1 MRYINLF
8 LFYAILSKLPGPTAP
23 LIGPFLEFLRYRCC
37 KGIFKKCGEKVNVG
51 TNARFG
57 NGFDI
62 EIGDYSG
69 IGRDCKVPSN
79 TKIGNFVM
87 MGPNVTIHSANHKY
101 DNLEIPMLQQGV
113 IKYGST
119 IIEDDVWIGSHAI
132 ILPGLVIRKG
142 SIIGTGSV
150 VTKSFP
156 EYSIIAGNP
165 AKIIGSRLKNNA

>member
-23 LIGPFLEFLRYRCC
+23 VVGPFLEFLRYRCC

-57 NGFDI
+57 NGRNI
-62 EIGDYSG
+62 EIGKLSS
-69 IGRDCKVPSN
+69 IGRNCKVPN
-79 TKIGNFVM
+79 NIIIGDFVM

-101 DNLEIPMLQQGV
+101 DDLTVPMLYQG
-113 IKYGST
+113 IITYEAT

-142 SIIGTGSV
+142 TIIGTGSL